1 MMQRQQRFVADQRFD
16 LPQYDSMIALISA
29 EFQAYNKS
37 LFSPKSRVVQ
47 NWKIAN
53 AGGLA
58 VTVDQSMDSTL
69 FDCQNVGREGF
80 LIYPTTSPQLV
91 LGLIDNSTNYV
102 EVQIVATTTAPDTVA
117 IWDTT
122 ANGGTGQEFTQNV
135 NTVAEQLPT
144 LVSNVVAFSGATDRL
159 PLAIVTTAGGAI
171 TSIQDSRKFLFN
183 VEVDWT
189 FPSVRS
195 DKTIGSLKNAY
206 DAQATIMK
214 EIKGTNGWTD
224 IGWSSVKTLK
234 EYQNAFFYGGGVL
247 AWDGTTLNMPGDLGL
262 EIAGRPNPYAVLSGS
277 YAIPEGSALYVDIPP
292 GTPSGAITPIIAPL
306 ASVPINPTS
315 TGFSPYLQVVFF
327 RRNGILYSDCDIPD
341 LDPGESAVIGE
352 SIAQS
357 LQGRL
362 GVINDANFE
371 AYSSTNYVPASA
383 SYPEAISDLDQALQ
397 TAYNEINQALTSHA
411 LEDSFVISAPQTD
424 FTSSDF
430 SWSPDNTIPD
440 IQVYRNGQKMTLAK
454 DGTALTGDY
463 QKTSQTNISFFYP
476 INANTDVNAKITIRQ
491 ERTGGGAVL
500 DLTNI
505 NVNPQPLTPGGLS
518 IGTAAKSWSAFYL
531 HDTVTSHVYKLAV
544 TNGIIDI
551 TQVS

>member
-1 MMQRQQRFVADQRFD
+1 MQRSQRFVADQRFD

-47 NWKIAN
+47 NWKIQN

-58 VTVDQSMDSTL
+58 ISVDQSMDSTL
-69 FDCQNVGREGF
+69 FDSQNVGREGF
-80 LIYPTTSPQLV
+80 LIYPTTSPRLV
-91 LGLIDNSTNYV
+91 FGLIDNSTNYV
-102 EVQIVATTTAPDTVA
+102 EVQIASTQTAPDTVA

-122 ANGGTGQEFTQNV
+122 ANGASGQEFTQNV
-135 NTVAEQLPT
+135 NTVSEQLPV

-171 TSIQDSRKFLFN
+171 TAIQDSRQFLFHL
-183 VEVDWT
+183 EQDWS
-189 FPSVRS
+189 FPTIRS
-195 DKTIGSLKNAY
+195 DLTIGSLKNAY
-206 DAQATIMK
+206 DAQATIIK

-224 IGWSSVKTLK
+224 TQWSSVKNLK
-234 EYQNAFFYGGGVL
+234 EYQNMFFYGGGIL
-247 AWDGTTLNMPGDLGL
+247 AWDGTTLTMPGDLGF
-262 EIAGRPNPYAVLSGS
+262 EIAGRPSPYAILSGS
-277 YAIPEGSALYVDIPP
+277 YAIPEGSALYVVVPP
-292 GTPSGAITPIIAPL
+292 GTPSGSITPIIAPL

-315 TGFSPYLQVVFF
+315 VGFSPYIQVVFF
-327 RRNGILYSDCDIPD
+327 RRNNILYSDCDIPD

-352 SIAQS
+352 SIAQT

-362 GVINDANFE
+362 GVINDANFQ
-371 AYSSTNYVPASA
+371 AYSSTNYVPSSA
-383 SYPEAISDLDQALQ
+383 SYPEAISDLDNALQ

-411 LEDSFVISAPQTD
+411 LEDAFVLSAPQTD
-424 FTSSDF
+424 FTSTDIT
-430 SWSPDNTIPD
+430 WSPDNTIPD
-440 IQVYRNGQKMTLAK
+440 IQVYRNGQKMRIAK

-463 QKTSQTNISFFYP
+463 KKTSQTNISFFYP
-476 INANTDVNAKITIRQ
+476 ITASAGIQSTITIRQ

-531 HDTVTSHVYKLAV
+531 HDSVNSHVYKLAI
-544 TNGIIDI
+544 TNGVIDV